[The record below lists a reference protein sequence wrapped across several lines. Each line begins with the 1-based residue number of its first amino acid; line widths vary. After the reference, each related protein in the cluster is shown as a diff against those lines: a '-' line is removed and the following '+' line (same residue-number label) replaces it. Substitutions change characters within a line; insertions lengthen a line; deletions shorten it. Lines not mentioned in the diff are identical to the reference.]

1 MRYSEGF
8 AKFSDEKKQN
18 ILNAVIGA
26 ENASSTAENREDITM
41 TTNVNETVGQARVK
55 SRAGG
60 FIAAACAALVIGG
73 GAAAYLSTNAPET
86 TPKAASAAP
95 AASSSQ
101 ADDVSQAE
109 PDEPILSDPDE
120 PLLYA
125 TTPGVVLA
133 PDDAGTIEDGFEGFD
148 IKVSYLVEDLWKGV
162 ANYAQHSYGV
172 VIDVTAKEGYELP
185 WSDEESAPNMHFG
198 ELWLN
203 ADNSEFFRLMETDA
217 VLNYGFKTVNNDGED
232 VFRFVI
238 AAEVAD
244 DFDLDSS
251 TEVMFGISG
260 IYWGD
265 SRATGGIEKSEGKFI
280 ASETFDD
287 TRTLDEEL
295 IIPYAMETNAP
306 VDETFV
312 PETDPSS
319 ETEPETDVPDDS
331 QNTTQELS
339 EKAITLNVDDHGTIT
354 EGFEGLDIRISELW
368 YIPAT
373 LEYGVAIDVKNADG
387 TPLDWDI
394 YDGIDIIYNDLTPFM
409 EATDAE
415 NLSISGGW
423 EKEGE
428 PGTLRFLVFSE
439 PKADMK
445 EVDENAEIS
454 FGFNTITV
462 GGEVVA
468 SGNFEANF
476 HFNTNDVADV
486 QVMQ

>member
-1 MRYSEGF
+1 MRYSKGV
-8 AKFSDEKKQN
+8 AKYSEQKKQN

-26 ENASSTAENREDITM
+26 ENVSSPADNREDITM
-41 TTNVNETVGQARVK
+41 TTNVIETSGRARVK

-73 GAAAYLSTNAPET
+73 GAAAYFSMKAPET

-101 ADDVSQAE
+101 ADEVSQPQLEE
-109 PDEPILSDPDE
+109 PVISDPDT
-120 PLLYA
+120 PTIYA
-125 TTPGVVLA
+125 TSPDVVIA
-133 PDDAGTIEDGFEGFD
+133 PDDAGTVEDGFEGFD
-148 IKVSYLVEDLWKGV
+148 IKVSYLVKDLWKGV

-172 VIDVTAKEGYELP
+172 VIDVSTKEGYELP
-185 WSDEESAPNMHFG
+185 WSGEESAPNMHFG

-203 ADNSEFFRLMETDA
+203 TDHSEFFRLMDTDA
-217 VLNYGFKTVNNDGED
+217 VLSYGFKTVNNDGED

-280 ASETFDD
+280 AAETFDD
-287 TRTLDEEL
+287 MRTIDEEL
-295 IIPYAMETNAP
+295 IIPYAMETEP
-306 VDETFV
+306 IDVISV
-312 PETDPSS
+312 PETDASS
-319 ETEPETDVPDDS
+319 EAEPETTVFDDS

-339 EKAITLNVDDHGTIT
+339 EKAITLNVDDHGRIT

-368 YIPAT
+368 YVPAT
-373 LEYGVAIDVKNADG
+373 LEYGVAIEVKSADG
-387 TPLDWDI
+387 TPLYWDL
-394 YDGIDIIYNDLTPFM
+394 YSGIDVIYNDLTPFM
-409 EATDAE
+409 ETTDAE
-415 NLSISGGW
+415 NLHISGGW

-428 PGTLRFLVFSE
+428 PGTFRFLVYSE
-439 PKADMK
+439 PKADTK
-445 EVDENAEIS
+445 VDENAEIS
-454 FGFNTITV
+454 FGLNTITV

-486 QVMQ
+486 QAMQ